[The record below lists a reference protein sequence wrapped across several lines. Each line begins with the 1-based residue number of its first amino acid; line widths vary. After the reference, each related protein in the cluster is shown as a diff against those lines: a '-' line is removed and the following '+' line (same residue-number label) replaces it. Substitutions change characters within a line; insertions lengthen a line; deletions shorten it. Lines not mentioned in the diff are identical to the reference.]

1 MIIKHEMSLWD
12 FEFWGVDDELLDMLD
27 STDWMSIESQ
37 LEAEYYDGIE
47 EEELN
52 DIFRYDEDFV
62 AQMLGYED
70 YDEMKRDRLE
80 EEEEEEEDYEEE
92 DYEGIE
98 IGYDPYMGCFTDD
111 C

>member
-12 FEFWGVDDELLDMLD
+12 FEFWGVDEELLCMLD
-27 STDWMSIESQ
+27 SSDYASIETQ
-37 LEAEYYDGIE
+37 LESEYYDGIE

-80 EEEEEEEDYEEE
+80 EEEE

-98 IGYDPYMGCFTDD
+98 IGYDPYIGCYSDD